1 LVTLHRL
8 RRTAHLFI
16 LLFKIRCLCFDKSFS
31 LLFTHSTIIY
41 SFSLTAGGVSELA
54 QHLKDDQVQYAI
66 VRIPEKKDI
75 ANATRDIFI
84 TWWGPKH
91 PKIKCAKKRTHHA
104 DVKKVMQPSHA
115 EIEVINKANFNEETV
130 RERSNPGSGSHV
142 ID

>member
-1 LVTLHRL
+1 MIQQTFLN
-8 RRTAHLFI
+8 FI
-16 LLFKIRCLCFDKSFS
+16 YFLLI
-31 LLFTHSTIIY
+31 
-41 SFSLTAGGVSELA
+41 GGVSEVA
-54 QHLKDDQVQYAI
+54 KHLRDDEVQYI
-66 VRIPEKKDI
+66 LVRIPEKKDI

-91 PKIKCAKKRTHHA
+91 PKIKSAKKRTHHA

-115 EIEVINKANFNEETV
+115 ELECINKANFTEDVV